1 MKRLVLF
8 VSIFGVGLLVLVLV
22 LGPDRLWNRTKTQT
36 IRSENLPASPGALP
50 FSEQG
55 QGRKIGIDLRGAF
68 TLPIGWKAVPQ
79 ADGSSL
85 KVKVAQL
92 KGSNSEPYAGGIHL
106 EKPVLEAFPGKV
118 DGEPPNRRVTAA
130 AGELETIGDLRTLTE
145 NFQARRDLRAL
156 TLGPDVRIESFDDAG
171 SVAMT
176 IETARVEVPPSPDA
190 PASESDPESIFPRLV
205 GPEPVHVF
213 GADPPFDL
221 HAAGFTMYRF
231 DGRLELTG
239 PIDLV
244 SGGMHVTSSGGA
256 TYLRRVDP
264 AAPKT
269 GSDRARASGVDQGA
283 ESIGPG
289 TLTFERDVVVR
300 QKDEKSGDERW
311 MKTDVVVLELVS
323 ASAPA
328 GADAATLANVSKRLK
343 VGRVDA
349 GSRDGQV
356 EFGLLGGEGVAR
368 HMTSGADD
376 SITLEGPLHVDHLAV
391 GEGADA
397 RSISL
402 RAAERLEL
410 TPGAKA
416 EGAPTRWRAVLTG
429 AAHATSSSTMALAAE
444 AGPMD
449 ADADTIVAELLA
461 RDAAPKENGA
471 APSAA
476 KEGGAAPGF
485 DLDSLELDG
494 HALVDLHGR
503 GKARARKIELVS
515 GGQRA
520 HLEGDAEVETER
532 GTLCGP
538 AIDLDMPSPAAKD
551 APLHVIVPV
560 LAKSEMALPPGME
573 WFGAGGTAPDKTE
586 HRLVLEPLPATKL
599 EIRGD
604 ELHLRGRTCVHVL
617 ELADAPGGGAAA
629 SPPKEIVRL
638 TANSIDVWPD
648 KSGAKE
654 PAKGGASRE
663 PPQIE
668 AEGDV
673 DAYDFRNDL
682 DPEGPGPHLHLLA
695 THARTEL
702 KPVVRG
708 GQGAMHRHLLLDGV
722 PGTPAV
728 GTLPVALTET
738 PAEPAKDAPAKAV
751 LTLAAAHLDFDLV
764 SQRIVADDR
773 AQRVV
778 AQIPETLVAPVLPPG
793 FGEFHDAKGAP
804 KVATDAAALAAL
816 QPLVFQAEHVEITP
830 PGPDDPPPAGRAP
843 ALLSGLPA
851 TSPFARALITGNGR
865 VRADRPSDRSSFDA
879 QSLRF
884 DLARGLA
891 RIAGSADQ
899 PVVLERK
906 RADLPDAIDR
916 VVTEWIDVSQTRE
929 GRPRVQLQARKDQPV
944 VVLYP
949 SRPNS
954 DGTPPRRL
962 RVELRCSDPPELV
975 DQHLLL
981 TGGVDTWIVDEDV
994 VAATPPGAPHAAEAG
1009 RAHIRSERVELI
1021 LSRPIGEGALGEP
1034 GPSPVRLG
1042 AQGRVHLDY
1051 GEYHA
1056 QGALLTYEFSG
1067 SELVLK
1073 QGTERCQMLAADAN
1087 GTWHATADFQ
1097 RLTLSPVEALLRP
1110 KGDPNGV
1117 VRARFEDFRLLLG
1130 APNGN

>member
-8 VSIFGVGLLVLVLV
+8 VSIFGVGLLVLVLL
-22 LGPDRLWNRTKTQT
+22 LGSDRLWNLTKTPT
-36 IRSENLPASPGALP
+36 IRSENLPAAPGAMP
-50 FSEQG
+50 FAEQG

-79 ADGSSL
+79 ADGSTL

-145 NFQARRDLRAL
+145 NFQAKRDLRAL

-171 SVAMT
+171 KVAMT

-190 PASESDPESIFPRLV
+190 PSTESDPESIFPRLV

-231 DGRLELTG
+231 EGRLELTG

-264 AAPKT
+264 AAPKS

-300 QKDEKSGDERW
+300 EKDEKTGDERW

-328 GADAATLANVSKRLK
+328 GAGSATLANVSKRLK

-349 GSRDGQV
+349 GSRDGKV

-376 SITLEGPLHVDHLAV
+376 AITLEGPLHVDHLAV
-391 GEGADA
+391 GEGEGA

-402 RAAERLEL
+402 RAAQRLEL
-410 TPGAKA
+410 TPVAKA
-416 EGAPTRWRAVLTG
+416 EGAPARWRVVLTG
-429 AAHATSSSTMALAAE
+429 AAHATSTAA
-444 AGPMD
+444 AADDAMD

-471 APSAA
+471 A
-476 KEGGAAPGF
+476 KEGGAAPGAAPGF

-503 GKARARKIELVS
+503 GKARARKIELAR
-515 GGQRA
+515 GGQKA

-538 AIDLDMPSPAAKD
+538 AIDLDVPSPAAKD

-573 WFGAGGTAPDKTE
+573 WFGASGTAPGAAAGAAAPDKTE
-586 HRLVLEPLPATKL
+586 HRLVLEPLAATRL

-604 ELHLRGRTCVHVL
+604 ELHLRGRTCVRTF
-617 ELADAPGGGAAA
+617 EIADAPGGGAPA
-629 SPPKEIVRL
+629 SRKEIVRL
-638 TANSIDVWPD
+638 TANAIDVWPD
-648 KSGAKE
+648 KGGAKE

-682 DPEGPGPHLHLLA
+682 HPEGPGPHLHLLA
-695 THARTEL
+695 THARTEQ
-702 KPVVRG
+702 KPVARGGPG
-708 GQGAMHRHLLLDGV
+708 GQGVMHRHLLLDGV

-728 GTLPVALTET
+728 GTLPVELAGTSEW
-738 PAEPAKDAPAKAV
+738 AA

-764 SQRIVADDR
+764 SRRIVADDR

-793 FGEFHDAKGAP
+793 FGEMHPAEGAH
-804 KVATDAAALAAL
+804 KVATDTAALAAL
-816 QPLVFQAEHVEITP
+816 KPLVFQAEHVEITP
-830 PGPDDPPPAGRAP
+830 PGPDDPPPAGP
-843 ALLSGLPA
+843 TPVLLSGLPS
-851 TSPFARALITGNGR
+851 TSPYARALITGNGR
-865 VRADRPSDRSSFDA
+865 VRADRPSDHSSFDA

-899 PVVLERK
+899 PVVLERT
-906 RADLPDAIDR
+906 RADLPGATDR
-916 VVTEWIDVSQTRE
+916 VITEWIDVSQTRE
-929 GRPRVQLQARKDQPV
+929 GRPRVQLQARQGQPV

-949 SRPNS
+949 SRPTT
-954 DGTPPRRL
+954 DGTKPRKL
-962 RVELRCSDPPELV
+962 RVELQCSDPPELV

-981 TGGVDTWIVDEDV
+981 TGGVDTWIIDEDV

-1021 LSRPIGEGALGEP
+1021 LSRPIGERALGEP
-1034 GPSPVRLG
+1034 GPSLVRLG

-1056 QGALLTYEFSG
+1056 QGALLTYEFAG

-1073 QGTERCQMLAADAN
+1073 QGTERCQMLAADVN

-1097 RLTLSPVEALLRP
+1097 RLTLSPVEAVLRP

-1117 VRARFEDFRLLLG
+1117 VRAHFEDFRLLLG

>member
-22 LGPDRLWNRTKTQT
+22 LGPDRLWNRTKTPT
-36 IRSENLPASPGALP
+36 IRPESLPASPGALP
-50 FSEQG
+50 FAEQG
-55 QGRKIGIDLRGAF
+55 KGRKIGIDLRGAF
-68 TLPIGWKAVPQ
+68 TLPIGWKVVPQ

-145 NFQARRDLRAL
+145 NFQAKRDLRAL

-171 SVAMT
+171 KVAMT
-176 IETARVEVPPSPDA
+176 IETARVEVPPTPDA
-190 PASESDPESIFPRLV
+190 PASENDPESIFPLLV

-231 DGRLELTG
+231 EGRLALTG

-328 GADAATLANVSKRLK
+328 GAGAATPANVSKRLK
-343 VGRVDA
+343 VGRVEA

-376 SITLEGPLHVDHLAV
+376 AITLEGPLHVDHLAV
-391 GEGADA
+391 GEGDGA

-410 TPGAKA
+410 QPVAKA

-429 AAHATSSSTMALAAE
+429 AAHATSTTTAA
-444 AGPMD
+444 ADTMD

-461 RDAAPKENGA
+461 RDAAAKENA
-471 APSAA
+471 AA
-476 KEGGAAPGF
+476 KEGGAAPGAAPGF

-515 GGQRA
+515 GGQLA
-520 HLEGDAEVETER
+520 HLEGDAVVETER
-532 GTLCGP
+532 GTLRGP
-538 AIDLDMPSPAAKD
+538 AIDLDVPSPAAKD
-551 APLHVIVPV
+551 APLHVIVPD

-573 WFGAGGTAPDKTE
+573 WFGAGGTAPGGTTPDKTE
-586 HRLVLEPLPATKL
+586 HRLELEPLAATRL

-604 ELHLRGRTCVHVL
+604 ELHLKGRTCVHVL

-629 SPPKEIVRL
+629 SRKEIVRL
-638 TANSIDVWPD
+638 TANAIDVWPD

-682 DPEGPGPHLHLLA
+682 DPERPSPPLHLLA

-702 KPVVRG
+702 KSVARG
-708 GQGAMHRHLLLDGV
+708 GQGGMHRHLLLDGV

-728 GTLPVALTET
+728 GTLPVELAEK
-738 PAEPAKDAPAKAV
+738 PAWAV

-764 SQRIVADDR
+764 TQRIVADDR

-778 AQIPETLVAPVLPPG
+778 AEIPETLVAPVLPPG
-793 FGEFHDAKGAP
+793 FGQFHDAKAAS
-804 KVATDAAALAAL
+804 KVATDAASPAAL
-816 QPLVFQAEHVEITP
+816 DPLRFQAEHVEITP

-843 ALLSGLPA
+843 VLLSGLPA
-851 TSPFARALITGNGR
+851 TSPFARALITANGR
-865 VRADRPSDRSSFDA
+865 VRADRPSDHSSFDA

-884 DLARGLA
+884 DLARSLA

-899 PVVLERK
+899 PVVLQRT
-906 RADLPDAIDR
+906 RADLPGALDR

-949 SRPNS
+949 SRPKS
-954 DGTPPRRL
+954 DGTAPRRL

-1056 QGALLTYEFSG
+1056 QGALLTYEFAS

-1087 GTWHATADFQ
+1087 GTWHATADFE
-1097 RLTLSPVEALLRP
+1097 RLTLSPVEAVLRP

-1117 VRARFEDFRLLLG
+1117 VRANFEDFRLLLG